1 LSKLTEAKG
10 NISLAHMGQMQC
22 TPEDAALRPDLI
34 LIRSYV
40 TYKGFPSDY
49 VNNYDISMI
58 VNNIKVGGVMRSTSG
73 KSFPTCEVKLCF
85 GEAMGKK

>member
-1 LSKLTEAKG
+1 LSKLTEGKG

-40 TYKGFPSDY
+40 TYKGFPPDY
-49 VNNYDISMI
+49 VSSYDISMI

-73 KSFPTCEVKLCF
+73 KCFPTCEVKLCF
-85 GEAMGKK
+85 REAMGKN